1 MNLIKKIEIQYF
13 RSIYWESI
21 TEVNGLN
28 ILTGKND
35 AGKSNVL
42 KALNLFFNNQTDSGV
57 DFDFAKDFN
66 LDRLEEVRKETVKGK
81 QFIQIKITFI
91 RGKQYQSTLPETF
104 TVTKKWLRN
113 DTTPTVTDNIKQ
125 QLERVGKKYSDRS
138 KSSLTL
144 FLKKINYMYI
154 PAVKDEKTFG
164 KVLSM
169 LQECIFS
176 EKLSINQNLTAAV
189 DTIASSISTTVSDIN
204 EEFKSVTGIET
215 SVNPPRD
222 LPNLYNKSLSI
233 YTKYGNNEVGLNH
246 RGDGIRVRYIPSILN
261 YIADNSKQFSIWG
274 FEEPENSL
282 EYNLAVELAEAFY
295 GSYSKKSIVFL
306 TTHSPAFI
314 SLHNREGV
322 QLYRCFNNRNG
333 KTVGTIIIKDK
344 DLNKTKEKYP
354 KLEEEL
360 GYFKIQ
366 QEIYA
371 QYHKLIMENEATNA
385 LISDLQKELETA
397 RKPVVLTEGK
407 TDALILKEA
416 WKKLY
421 DRDCPYEIKSCSITD
436 ESQVSSAGCDILA
449 KYLESYRFD
458 SDHIVVG
465 MFDRDKAGINA
476 YKLDKN
482 YIESSTKQWKISK
495 NNKAYA
501 FMIPVP
507 VGKEKFADNENL
519 CIEFLFER
527 SDLEKKV
534 EGVGLGL
541 IPPVV
546 YQTCRGKQIGCYKTD
561 DFSLFEINK
570 DTKTYF
576 AEKIVPTFHKE
587 AFVHFKTV
595 FELIETMVS
604 SQVSTENINT
614 EKG

>member
-21 TEVNGLN
+21 TEVSGLN
-28 ILTGKND
+28 VLTGKND

-57 DFDFAKDFN
+57 DFDFNKDFN

-91 RGKQYQSTLPETF
+91 RGNQYKGTLPEVF

-113 DTTPTVTDNIKQ
+113 DTLPTVTDNIQQ
-125 QLERVGKKYSDRS
+125 QLEKAGKKYSDRS

-144 FLKKINYMYI
+144 FLKKISYMYI

-169 LQECIFS
+169 LQECVFS
-176 EKLSINQNLTAAV
+176 EKLSTNKQLTSAL
-189 DTIASSISTTVSDIN
+189 DTIACGISTTVGDIN
-204 EEFKSVTGIET
+204 EEFKTVTGVET
-215 SVNPPRD
+215 SVNPPR
-222 LPNLYNKSLSI
+222 NLHDFYNRSLSI
-233 YTKYGNNEVGLNH
+233 YTKYGNNEVGLDH

-261 YIADNSKQFSIWG
+261 YIASNSKQFSILG

-282 EYNLAVELAEAFY
+282 EYNLALELAESFY
-295 GSYSKKSIVFL
+295 SAYSKKSIMFL

-314 SLHNREGV
+314 SLHNRLDV
-322 QLYRCFNNRNG
+322 QLYRCFNNRDG
-333 KTVGTIIIKDK
+333 KTVGTIIIKEK
-344 DLNKTKEKYP
+344 DLSKKKEQYP

-366 QEIYA
+366 QDIYE
-371 QYHKLIMENEATNA
+371 QYHKLIMENETTNA
-385 LISDLQKELETA
+385 LVSALQKELKSA

-416 WKKLY
+416 WHKLY
-421 DRDCPYEIKSCSITD
+421 NKDCPYEIKSCSITD
-436 ESQVSSAGCDILA
+436 ENEVSCAGCDILA

-465 MFDRDKAGINA
+465 IFDRDKAGINA

-482 YIESSTKQWKISK
+482 YIETPTKQWKTSK

-501 FMIPVP
+501 FMLPIP
-507 VGKEKFADNENL
+507 VGKEKFAENENL

-541 IPPVV
+541 VPPMV
-546 YQTCRGKQIGCYKTD
+546 YQTCRGKQIGSYKTD
-561 DFSLFEINK
+561 DFSLFEIDK

-576 AEKIVPTFHKE
+576 AEKIVQTLPKE
-587 AFVHFKTV
+587 AFVHFKLI
-595 FELIETMVS
+595 FELLETIIS
-604 SQVSTENINT
+604 SQVSD
-614 EKG
+614 